1 VTQRSADDCVRRV
14 LIPLAADASGPL
26 LWLLVTSV
34 FMLLRP
40 CHLPQ
45 SGRHRT
51 LPLVQG

>member
-1 VTQRSADDCVRRV
+1 MTVRVACFFPWR
-14 LIPLAADASGPL
+14 ADASGPL

-45 SGRHRT
+45 FGRHCT
-51 LPLVQG
+51 LPLVQE

>member
-1 VTQRSADDCVRRV
+1 MTVRVACSFLGERMPV
-14 LIPLAADASGPL
+14 GPL
-26 LWLLVTSV
+26 LWLLVTGV

-45 SGRHRT
+45 SGRHRA

>member
-1 VTQRSADDCVRRV
+1 MTVRVAYFFPWR
-14 LIPLAADASGPL
+14 ADASGPL

-45 SGRHRT
+45 FGRHCT
-51 LPLVQG
+51 LPPVQG

>member
-1 VTQRSADDCVRRV
+1 
-14 LIPLAADASGPL
+14 
-26 LWLLVTSV
+26 V

-45 SGRHRT
+45 FGRHCT